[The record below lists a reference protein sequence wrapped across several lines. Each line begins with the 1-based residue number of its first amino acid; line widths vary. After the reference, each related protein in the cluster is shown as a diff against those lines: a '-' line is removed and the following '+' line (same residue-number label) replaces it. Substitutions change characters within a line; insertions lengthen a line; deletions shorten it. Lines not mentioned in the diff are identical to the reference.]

1 MLCCYRMA
9 QFSHWVVAR
18 VENGTPLPTR
28 LYPTDPVRDNH
39 MDAQI
44 FKPPY
49 LFNGEPPEIV
59 GILAE
64 VKYGQSFIVTVNG
77 DQSISRISWIRLPS
91 GTHGLNSSQSVVFRI
106 LSPPQSSP
114 IEVTAPKN
122 RNAATPGHYMLFFEN
137 TQGRPSVASIIRIS
151 PERTPEE
158 RTPQSSSANSAT
170 AVSEEQPAAMMMA
183 QPRSLPHSKE
193 KVVAERGKH
202 AVKIGLTP
210 VCPYGLGMCWAGAFE
225 GLQHIED
232 IGGVEPLPDQDNSVA
247 FVYLKEDILP
257 DLDVW
262 REELGCTT
270 GGAYGKHFRHLKV
283 PSVPTTIS
291 PRRRSPRH
299 RTHRQRDSHQESSR

>member
-1 MLCCYRMA
+1 LASTTCGPGNRCTPLRYGVLPTRRGPRWRPKAPIAATTAMLCCYRMA

-225 GLQHIED
+225 GLLWPSSTSRRTFCPISTY
-232 IGGVEPLPDQDNSVA
+232 GVKSSDVLLVA
-247 FVYLKEDILP
+247 RTV
-257 DLDVW
+257 
-262 REELGCTT
+262 
-270 GGAYGKHFRHLKV
+270 
-283 PSVPTTIS
+283 SIS
-291 PRRRSPRH
+291 AI
-299 RTHRQRDSHQESSR
+299 